1 MRGELLTV
9 RGDATGSAGR
19 HRQPGAGLA
28 SARGACLRTLSR
40 RCRAA
45 SLAVAYAASSV
56 LGATAVAAQGLPLIR
71 DAEIEN
77 LLKDYSRPIFK
88 AAGLGSQNIS
98 MRIIRHESFNAFV
111 VDGRNVFINTG
122 TLAQAKTP
130 NEVIGVIAHESG
142 HITGGHLAQ
151 LRARIARDQTK
162 AILLTVL
169 GIGLMV
175 GGAVSGGDTAREVG
189 GAGGGLAMGGNEMIM
204 RSLLS
209 ERRAQESAA
218 DQAGLRYLE
227 ATKQSG
233 QGMLETFERFA
244 QQEYISATYQ
254 DPFVRSHP
262 IATDRLAQLR
272 NRVAASPYAS
282 AKDPPELQLRHD
294 MMRAKLHGFMDRP
307 DTLARAYPPS
317 DTSLAARYARAIAAY
332 RYGSVQ
338 GSIQQIDA
346 LIASQPGNP
355 YFHELKG
362 QALLEAGRPAEAVG
376 PLRQAIA
383 HAPNPTLIQVMLG
396 QALTAT
402 GNPALT
408 DEAVR
413 NLTAAINRDPDIT
426 DAYTNLAMAY
436 GKKGDLAQADL
447 ASAQA
452 AFTRGDFMTARQLA
466 VRAKGRFA
474 VGTPGW
480 VKADDIAAFKAPAAA
495 MQVNRR

>member
-1 MRGELLTV
+1 M
-9 RGDATGSAGR
+9 
-19 HRQPGAGLA
+19 
-28 SARGACLRTLSR
+28 
-40 RCRAA
+40 
-45 SLAVAYAASSV
+45 
-56 LGATAVAAQGLPLIR
+56 
-71 DAEIEN
+71 
-77 LLKDYSRPIFK
+77 
-88 AAGLGSQNIS
+88 GSQQV
-98 MRIIRHESFNAFV
+98 A
-111 VDGRNVFINTG
+111 
-122 TLAQAKTP
+122 
-130 NEVIGVIAHESG
+130 
-142 HITGGHLAQ
+142 
-151 LRARIARDQTK
+151 
-162 AILLTVL
+162 
-169 GIGLMV
+169 
-175 GGAVSGGDTAREVG
+175 
-189 GAGGGLAMGGNEMIM
+189 M

-209 ERRAQESAA
+209 YARQHEEQADKAGVKFLTATGQSAKGMYETFKRFA
-218 DQAGLRYLE
+218 DQLLFASRYIDPY
-227 ATKQSG
+227 
-233 QGMLETFERFA
+233 A
-244 QQEYISATYQ
+244 Q
-254 DPFVRSHP
+254 SHP
-262 IATDRLAQLR
+262 MPRERIESLAIIARE
-272 NRVAASPYAS
+272 NPYWDK
-282 AKDPPELQLRHD
+282 KDPPELQLRHD

-317 DTSLAARYARAIAAY
+317 DTSLVARYARAIAAY

-338 GSIQQIDA
+338 GAIQQIDA

>member
-1 MRGELLTV
+1 M
-9 RGDATGSAGR
+9 SALSSLPR
-19 HRQPGAGLA
+19 
-28 SARGACLRTLSR
+28 ARR
-40 RCRAA
+40 
-45 SLAVAYAASSV
+45 
-56 LGATAVAAQGLPLIR
+56 AVAAATAAALVLSTLPARAQQERGLPIIR
-71 DAEIEN
+71 DAEIEQ
-77 LLKDYSRPIFK
+77 LLRDYTLPILK
-88 AAGLGSQNIS
+88 AAGLAQQNI
-98 MRIIRHESFNAFV
+98 RVVILNDRTFNAFV
-111 VDGRNVFINTG
+111 MDGRRIFVNAGALMEST
-122 TLAQAKTP
+122 TP
-130 NEVIGVIAHESG
+130 NQIIGVLAHETG
-142 HITGGHLAQ
+142 HIAGGHLSK
-151 LRARIARDQTK
+151 LRAELSNVQNAMLIAM
-162 AILLTVL
+162 VL
-169 GIGLMV
+169 GLGVAIAGR
-175 GGAVSGGDTAREVG
+175 GGSDAAAAAV
-189 GAGGGLAMGGNEMIM
+189 MGSQQVAM

-209 ERRAQESAA
+209 YARQHEEQADKAGVKFLTATGQSAKGMYETFKRFA
-218 DQAGLRYLE
+218 DQLLFASRYIDPY
-227 ATKQSG
+227 
-233 QGMLETFERFA
+233 A
-244 QQEYISATYQ
+244 Q
-254 DPFVRSHP
+254 SHP
-262 IATDRLAQLR
+262 MPRERIESLAIIARE
-272 NRVAASPYAS
+272 NPYWDK
-282 AKDPPELQLRHD
+282 KDPPELQLRHD

-317 DTSLAARYARAIAAY
+317 DTSLVARYARAIAAY

-338 GSIQQIDA
+338 GAIQQIDA